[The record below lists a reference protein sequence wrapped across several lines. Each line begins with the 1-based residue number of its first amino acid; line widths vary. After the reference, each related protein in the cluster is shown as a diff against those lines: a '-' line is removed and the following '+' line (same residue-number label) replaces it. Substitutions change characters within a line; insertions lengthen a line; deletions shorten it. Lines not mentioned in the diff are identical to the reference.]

1 MNDETYHLRT
11 LIDKLERENS
21 TLREINFALRNEVAR
36 LNGQTQWKCSCGGT
50 DCDGQAENAA
60 LRTENAALAKAF
72 DRLGK
77 KLDQL
82 KAVDKGMKNTQ

>member
-1 MNDETYHLRT
+1 MWRDKFNDAINLCRE
-11 LIDKLERENS
+11 LERENA
-21 TLREINFALRNEVAR
+21 ALRKINTALRKEVAR

-72 DRLGK
+72 HRLGK
-77 KLDQL
+77 KLDNL
-82 KAVDKGMKNTQ
+82 L